1 MSLDPLKFKYSLGQ
15 TRVIALE
22 IAVSTLFCLHKPF
35 HEALPDIIQAGTSR
49 IELVDAGPHILSQ
62 TRVERL
68 LEMKASYDLRYALHA
83 PFTDVNIA
91 ATDPYMRE
99 VILQRLETTIKW
111 ASTLEARALVFH
123 PGNSTAAERF
133 SQETPWVL
141 NLLSVKRLLR
151 FAEEYGVKAMIENVP
166 EPFPYVMKSVE
177 DFERFYEE
185 VDKDVEMVLD
195 VAHANI
201 RGEIFSF
208 IRRLGNR
215 IGHVHVSDN
224 DGSADMH
231 LQVGKGT
238 IDWDDVVSALK
249 ESSYGGW
256 ITIESYDGVAESLRI
271 LRGLI

>member
-1 MSLDPLKFKYSLGQ
+1 
-15 TRVIALE
+15 LE

-185 VDKDVEMVLD
+185 VD
-195 VAHANI
+195 NI